1 MYVYMN
7 MSYHV
12 MLDYQDYIA
21 LYMYI
26 NVSVFDPV
34 KVCGGREHAGMSC
47 LPQASARPRV
57 F

>member
-34 KVCGGREHAGMSC
+34 KVCG
-47 LPQASARPRV
+47 
-57 F
+57 